1 MSARNYLRSRRRPCE
16 NCPWRKDARPG
27 EFSAERYRALAA
39 SAYDLS
45 EVLFACHKSLDGR
58 EVTCAGFLARGA
70 DHNLAV
76 RFAYLRRGLEPID
89 RSDGLDLYEGF
100 RELAIAN
107 GVEPDD
113 PALGPCR

>member
-1 MSARNYLRSRRRPCE
+1 MSADDLRARVRPCD
-16 NCPWRKDARPG
+16 NCPWRKDAPPG
-27 EFSAERYRALAA
+27 EFPAERYRRLAA

-45 EVLFACHKSLDGR
+45 SVLFACHKSLDGR

-76 RFAYLRRGLEPID
+76 RLSYSTGRLEGID
-89 RSDGLDLYEGF
+89 RSGGADLYEDY
-100 RELAIAN
+100 RALAIAN
-107 GVEPDD
+107 GVDSDD